1 MKGISSLIT
10 GTSLSQGLCSH
21 LICIQLKKINY
32 KSNYKMRKHV
42 HPFWFLIITN
52 KKNQNLQTDS
62 CSSLMLKLFCCH
74 WKLCWVSYLISSNQ
88 QYTFKCG
95 ETEWF

>member
-1 MKGISSLIT
+1 MKGISYLII
-10 GTSLSQGLCSH
+10 GTSLSQDLCSH
-21 LICIQLKKINY
+21 LICIQLKKIIISQTIRCVN
-32 KSNYKMRKHV
+32 V

-52 KKNQNLQTDS
+52 KKTEFTDI
-62 CSSLMLKLFCCH
+62 MLKLFCCH